1 MKPTVIALSCVLLSF
16 GAVLGQY
23 HRIMPGNVAGLRE
36 LFHYDSLRI
45 AMISAHRGGPE
56 AGYPENCIPTFD
68 KTLSRHF
75 AIIEFDVQLSK
86 DGKLVVMHDSTLDRT
101 SDGTGKVSE
110 KTWKELKKIRLEDT
124 KGKITSYKMPTLD
137 QVLAWAKKRTVL
149 TVDIKRGLSPKTI
162 VEAIQKNK
170 AHHYAIIITY
180 SLETAKEYYKL
191 DSGLFFSV
199 TVRNMEDLRRLDE
212 SGIPAR
218 QVFAFVG
225 LREPDKAL
233 YDELHRRGILC
244 MVGTMHNLDNKFA
257 SGEKDVFY
265 NLIKNGAD
273 MLSSDLPADAYR
285 TIQPLNPKNSPK
297 SRFFRVR

>member
-1 MKPTVIALSCVLLSF
+1 MKAIIFLSVWIFCF
-16 GAVLGQY
+16 GVASGQT
-23 HRIMPGNVAGLRE
+23 HRILPGSVGGLRE

-45 AMISAHRGGPE
+45 PMISAHRGGPE
-56 AGYPENCIPTFD
+56 AGYPENCLPTFE

-101 SDGTGKVSE
+101 SNGIGKVSE
-110 KTWKELKKIRLEDT
+110 KTWKELKKVRLEDPQ
-124 KGKITSYKMPTLD
+124 GKVTAFRIPTLN
-137 QVLAWAKKRTVL
+137 QVLKWAKNRTVL
-149 TVDIKRGLSPKTI
+149 TVDTKRGLSPRII

-170 AHHYAIIITY
+170 AHPYAIIITY
-180 SLETAKEYYKL
+180 NFQTAKEYYQL
-191 DSGLFFSV
+191 DSNLFFSV

-225 LREPDKAL
+225 VSEPEKAL

-257 SGEKDVFY
+257 SGDRAVFY

-273 MLSSDLPADAYR
+273 MLSSDLPAEAYQ
-285 TIQPLNPKNSPK
+285 TIQPLIPKASPK
-297 SRFFRVR
+297 ARFFVVK